1 MSDKNNFG
9 SVLLTTLIRSKDMKK
24 YIQHEKFIAPSVISA
39 MSQDL
44 GDSLSPEPAYKDLA
58 PAQQRERLQELAIVF
73 LKLGSI
79 AFGGPAAH
87 IAMIDDEVVKR
98 RQWLTR
104 QQLLDL
110 IGVTNLIPGPNSTEL
125 AIHIGLE
132 RGGWRGLIVA
142 GVSFI
147 LPAMLIVW
155 ALAALYAQYQTVP
168 QLEWML
174 YGIKPVIIAIVIQA
188 LWKLGKSAIKNIQ
201 TSIAVIAVIILFFL
215 GINEILLL
223 IVAGVVVAVVNVWRS
238 GSHSSNNSLILLP
251 TGIFANLSSAN
262 LANVSTKEP
271 ASWSSL
277 FLVFL
282 KIGSVMYGGGYVLLA
297 FLQKDIVERYHW
309 LTSQQL
315 LDAVAI
321 GQFTPGP
328 LFTTAT
334 FVGYLAGGNL
344 GAIAATIGIFLPAFG
359 LIALVNPLVPKLRKS
374 PWTAGFLD
382 GVNAASLGLM
392 AVVTYELGRATLLP
406 LDRLDWFSIDLAV
419 ISCVIVFRF
428 KLNSAYLV
436 LGGGAIGLCY
446 RLFF

>member
-1 MSDKNNFG
+1 MSED
-9 SVLLTTLIRSKDMKK
+9 V
-24 YIQHEKFIAPSVISA
+24 E
-39 MSQDL
+39 
-44 GDSLSPEPAYKDLA
+44 DSLGFEPAYKDLA

-110 IGVTNLIPGPNSTEL
+110 IGFTNLIPGPNSTEL

-132 RGGWRGLIVA
+132 RGGWRGLVVA

-155 ALAALYAQYQTVP
+155 ALAALYAQSQTVP
-168 QLEWML
+168 QLEWVL

-201 TSIAVIAVIILFFL
+201 TSIAVTGVIILFFL

-223 IVAGVVVAVVNVWRS
+223 IVAGVLVAVVNVWRS
-238 GSHSSNNSLILLP
+238 GSRSSSNSLIFLP

-262 LANVSTKEP
+262 LADVSTTEP

-297 FLQKDIVERYHW
+297 FLQKDMVERYHW

-359 LIALVNPLVPKLRKS
+359 LISLVNPLVPKLRKS

-392 AVVTYELGRATLLP
+392 AVVTYELGRATLFP
-406 LDRLDWFSIDLAV
+406 LEQLDWFSIDLAV

-428 KLNSAYLV
+428 KLNSAWLV

-446 RLFF
+446 RFFN